1 MNLQTD
7 YLTQR
12 PVVESHFKTSDH
24 NSLFYRYWATEEIT
38 DKAII
43 LFHRGHEHSGRVAH
57 LVDELNLPD
66 YAMFAWDARGH
77 GENDGPRGYSPS
89 LSTSINDVDEFVRYV
104 STQYQIPL
112 ENIIVVGQS
121 VGAVLVSAWVH
132 DYAPKIRGMV
142 LASPAFK
149 VKLYVPF
156 ARTGLGLMQ
165 KIRGLFY
172 VNSYVK
178 AKFLTHDEKRI
189 ESFNR
194 DPLITRPIAVN
205 ILLDLYKTAERVV
218 ADASAITLPTQ
229 LFISGSDHVVHHK
242 PQHQFYERLN
252 TPIKEKHVL
261 AGFYHDTLG
270 EKERHIPIEKMRN
283 FIHKL
288 FELPRYQHDY
298 RFEDIWSVSADTFRS
313 LTTPL
318 PSWCPKNLIYKVMIK
333 SMSSLGKASEGI
345 RIGYDKGFDSGST
358 LDYIY
363 RDKAQG
369 KGLFGRVIDRQYL
382 NSIGWQGIR
391 QRKVNIE
398 NIIRQAIR
406 DLTDSGKPVHIMDIA
421 AGQGRYI
428 FDAINDYGKVQSVL
442 LRDYSPVN
450 VEQGQLHIKERF
462 LEDKIRFEEGNA
474 FDADDLASV
483 TPAPTLGVVS
493 GLYELFPSNELIKAS
508 LNGLSRAIPSG
519 GLLIY
524 TCQPWHPQVE
534 MIARVL
540 PSHQGGQAWV
550 MRCRSQGE
558 MDALVDEAGFEKI
571 NQSIDNWGIF
581 SVSIAR
587 RRDPE
592 KDPK

>member
-1 MNLQTD
+1 MNAQTD

-12 PVVESHFKTSDH
+12 PVIESQFTTSDH
-24 NSLFYRYWATEEIT
+24 TSLFYRHWPTET
-38 DKAII
+38 STNKAII

-77 GENDGPRGYSPS
+77 GKNDGPRGYSPS
-89 LSTSINDVDEFVRYV
+89 LSTSVNDVDEFVRHI
-104 STQYQIPL
+104 SSQYNIPL
-112 ENIIVVGQS
+112 ENIIVIGQS

-156 ARTGLGLMQ
+156 ARTGLALMQ
-165 KIRGLFY
+165 NARGLFY

-178 AKFLTHDEKRI
+178 AKFLTHDEQRI
-189 ESFNR
+189 DSFNR

-205 ILLDLYKTAERVV
+205 ILLELYKTAERVV
-218 ADASAITLPTQ
+218 ADAGAITLPTQ
-229 LFISGSDHVVHHK
+229 LFISGSDHVVHHR
-242 PQHQFYERLN
+242 PQHQFFERLN
-252 TPIKEKHVL
+252 TPIKEKHIL
-261 AGFYHDTLG
+261 PGFYHDTLG
-270 EKERHIPIEKMRN
+270 EKERHIPIEKIRD
-283 FIHKL
+283 FIGKL
-288 FELPRYQHDY
+288 FALPRYQHNY
-298 RFEDIWSVSADTFRS
+298 QYEDIWSGSAEKYRS
-313 LTTPL
+313 LMTPL
-318 PSWCPKNLIYKVMIK
+318 PKWCPKNLAYKIMSK
-333 SMSSLGKASEGI
+333 SMSTLGKASEGI
-345 RIGYDKGFDSGST
+345 CIGYDKGFDSGST
-358 LDYIY
+358 LDYVY

-406 DLTDSGKPVHIMDIA
+406 DLTETGIPVRIMDIA

-428 FDAINDYGKVQSVL
+428 FDAINDYSKVESVL
-442 LRDYSPVN
+442 LRDYSPIN
-450 VEQGQLHIKERF
+450 VEQGQLHIKERY
-462 LEDKIRFEEGNA
+462 LEDKIQFTEGNA
-474 FDADDLASV
+474 FDADDLAAVS
-483 TPAPTLGVVS
+483 PSPTIGIVS
-493 GLYELFPSNELIKAS
+493 GLYELFPSNEMINAS
-508 LNGLSRAIPSG
+508 LNGLSRAIPPG

-558 MDALVDEAGFEKI
+558 MDTLVEEAGFEKL
-571 NQSIDNWGIF
+571 NQLIDNWGIF

-587 RRDPE
+587 RR
-592 KDPK
+592 

>member
-1 MNLQTD
+1 MNAQTD

-12 PVVESHFKTSDH
+12 PVIESQFTTSDH
-24 NSLFYRYWATEEIT
+24 TSLFYRHWPTET
-38 DKAII
+38 STNKAII

-77 GENDGPRGYSPS
+77 GKNDGPRGYSPS
-89 LSTSINDVDEFVRYV
+89 LSTSVNDVDEFVRHI
-104 STQYQIPL
+104 SSQYNIPL
-112 ENIIVVGQS
+112 ENIIVIGQS

-156 ARTGLGLMQ
+156 ARTGLALMQ
-165 KIRGLFY
+165 NARGLFY

-178 AKFLTHDEKRI
+178 AKFLTHDEQRI
-189 ESFNR
+189 DSFNR

-205 ILLDLYKTAERVV
+205 ILLELYKTAERVV
-218 ADASAITLPTQ
+218 ADAGAITLPTQ
-229 LFISGSDHVVHHK
+229 LFISGSDHFVHHR
-242 PQHQFYERLN
+242 PQHQFFERLN
-252 TPIKEKHVL
+252 TPIKEKHIL
-261 AGFYHDTLG
+261 PGFYHDTLG
-270 EKERHIPIEKMRN
+270 EKERHIPIEKIRD
-283 FIHKL
+283 FIGKL
-288 FELPRYQHDY
+288 FALPRYQHNY
-298 RFEDIWSVSADTFRS
+298 QYEDIWSGSAEKYRS
-313 LTTPL
+313 LMTPL
-318 PSWCPKNLIYKVMIK
+318 PKWCPKNLAYKIMSK
-333 SMSSLGKASEGI
+333 SMSTLGKASEGI
-345 RIGYDKGFDSGST
+345 CIGYDKGFDSGST
-358 LDYIY
+358 LDYVY

-406 DLTDSGKPVHIMDIA
+406 DLTETGIPVRIMDIA

-428 FDAINDYGKVQSVL
+428 FDAINDYSKVESVL
-442 LRDYSPVN
+442 LRDYSPIN
-450 VEQGQLHIKERF
+450 VEQGQLHIKERY
-462 LEDKIRFEEGNA
+462 LEDKIQFTEGNA
-474 FDADDLASV
+474 FDADDLAAVS
-483 TPAPTLGVVS
+483 PSPTIGIVS
-493 GLYELFPSNELIKAS
+493 GLYELFPSNEMINAS
-508 LNGLSRAIPSG
+508 LNGLSRAIPPG

-558 MDALVDEAGFEKI
+558 MDTLVEDAGFEKL
-571 NQSIDNWGIF
+571 NQLIDNWGIF

-587 RRDPE
+587 RR
-592 KDPK
+592 

>member
-1 MNLQTD
+1 MNIQED
-7 YLTQR
+7 YATQR
-12 PVVESHFKTSDH
+12 PVVESQFITSDRT
-24 NSLFYRYWATEEIT
+24 SLFYRYWPTEQST

-77 GENDGPRGYSPS
+77 GRNDGPRGYSPS
-89 LSTSINDVDEFVRYV
+89 LGTSIHDVDEFIRHI

-112 ENIIVVGQS
+112 ENIIVIGQS
-121 VGAVLVSAWVH
+121 VGAVLVSTWVH
-132 DYAPKIRGMV
+132 DYAPPIRGMI

-156 ARTGLGLMQ
+156 ARTGLALMQ
-165 KIRGLFY
+165 KMRGLFY

-178 AKFLTHDEKRI
+178 AKFLTHDQKRI
-189 ESFNR
+189 DSFNR

-205 ILLDLYKTAERVV
+205 ILLELYKTADRVV
-218 ADASAITLPTQ
+218 ADAGAITLPTQ

-261 AGFYHDTLG
+261 ANFYHDTLG
-270 EKERHIPIEKMRN
+270 EKERHIPIAKIRE
-283 FIHKL
+283 FIDKL
-288 FELPRYQHDY
+288 FSLPHYRHNYQY
-298 RFEDIWSVSADTFRS
+298 EDTWSVSADAYRE
-313 LTTPL
+313 LTQPL
-318 PSWCPKNLIYKVMIK
+318 PLWNPKHLGYKLLSK
-333 SMSSLGKASEGI
+333 SMSTLGKASEGI

-369 KGLFGRVIDRQYL
+369 NGLFGRIIDRQYL
-382 NSIGWQGIR
+382 DSIGWQGIR
-391 QRKVNIE
+391 QRKINIE
-398 NIIRQAIR
+398 NMIRQAIR
-406 DLTDSGKPVHIMDIA
+406 DLNDNHQPVRILDIA

-428 FDAINDYGKVQSVL
+428 FDAINDYSKVESVL

-450 VEQGQLHIKERF
+450 VEQGRLHIKERY
-462 LEDKIRFEEGNA
+462 LEDKASFEEGNA
-474 FDADDLASV
+474 FDADNLAAI
-483 TPAPTLGVVS
+483 TPAPTLGIVS
-493 GLYELFPSNELIKAS
+493 GLYELFPDNHLIRAS

-558 MDALVDEAGFEKI
+558 MDSLVANAGFEKL
-571 NQSIDNWGIF
+571 NQLIDNWGIF

-587 RRDPE
+587 RR
-592 KDPK
+592 

>member
-24 NSLFYRYWATEEIT
+24 TSLFYRYWATEDIT

-43 LFHRGHEHSGRVAH
+43 LFHRGHEHSGRIAH

-89 LSTSINDVDEFVRYV
+89 LGTSINDVDEFVHYI

-112 ENIIVVGQS
+112 ENIIVIGQS

-156 ARTGLGLMQ
+156 ARSGLGLMQ

-205 ILLDLYKTAERVV
+205 ILLELYKTAERIV
-218 ADASAITLPTQ
+218 ADAGAITLPTQ
-229 LFISGSDHVVHHK
+229 LFISGNDHVVHHK

-270 EKERHIPIEKMRN
+270 EKERHIPIEKMRS
-283 FIHKL
+283 FITKL
-288 FELPRYQHDY
+288 FDLPRYQHDY
-298 RFEDIWSVSADTFRS
+298 QFEDTWSVSADAFRS
-313 LTTPL
+313 LTAPL
-318 PSWCPKNLIYKVMIK
+318 PNWCPKNIAYKVMSK

-358 LDYIY
+358 LDYVY
-363 RDKAQG
+363 RDKSQG
-369 KGLFGRVIDRQYL
+369 NGLFGRIMDRQYL

-450 VEQGQLHIKERF
+450 VEQGRLHIKERF

-474 FDADDLASV
+474 FDADDLAAV

-558 MDALVDEAGFEKI
+558 MDALVDAAGFEKL

-592 KDPK
+592 NNSK

>member
-1 MNLQTD
+1 MNAQTD

-12 PVVESHFKTSDH
+12 PVVESQFTTSDH
-24 NSLFYRYWATEEIT
+24 TPLFYRYWPTEHTT
-38 DKAII
+38 DKAVI

-66 YAMFAWDARGH
+66 FAMFAWDARGH
-77 GENDGPRGYSPS
+77 GRNEGARGYSPS
-89 LSTSINDVDEFVRYV
+89 IGTSVRDVDEFVRYV
-104 STQYQIPL
+104 SDQYHIPL
-112 ENIIVVGQS
+112 ENIIVIGQS
-121 VGAVLVSAWVH
+121 VGAVLVSTWVH

-156 ARTGLGLMQ
+156 ARTGLALMQ
-165 KIRGLFY
+165 KARGLFY

-178 AKFLTHDEKRI
+178 AKFLTHDEQRI
-189 ESFNR
+189 DSFNR

-205 ILLDLYKTAERVV
+205 ILLELYKTAERVV
-218 ADASAITLPTQ
+218 ADAGAITLPTQ
-229 LFISGSDHVVHHK
+229 LFISGSDHVVDHR
-242 PQHQFYERLN
+242 PQHQFFERLN
-252 TPIKEKHVL
+252 TPIKEKHIL
-261 AGFYHDTLG
+261 PGFYHDTLG
-270 EKERHIPIEKMRN
+270 EKERHIPIEKIRD
-283 FIHKL
+283 FIGKL
-288 FELPRYQHDY
+288 FALPRYQHNY
-298 RFEDIWSVSADTFRS
+298 QYEDIWSVSAEKYRS
-313 LTTPL
+313 LMTPL
-318 PSWCPKNLIYKVMIK
+318 PKWCPKNLAYKIMSK
-333 SMSSLGKASEGI
+333 SMSTLGKASEGI
-345 RIGYDKGFDSGST
+345 CIGYDKGFDSGST
-358 LDYIY
+358 LDYVY

-406 DLTDSGKPVHIMDIA
+406 DLTETGIPVRIMDIA

-428 FDAINDYGKVQSVL
+428 FDAINDYSKVESVL
-442 LRDYSPVN
+442 LRDYSPIN
-450 VEQGQLHIKERF
+450 VEQGQLHIKERY
-462 LEDKIRFEEGNA
+462 LEDKIQFTEGNA
-474 FDADDLASV
+474 FDADDLAAVS
-483 TPAPTLGVVS
+483 PSPTIGIVS
-493 GLYELFPSNELIKAS
+493 GLYELFPSNEMINAS
-508 LNGLSRAIPSG
+508 LNGLSRAIPPG

-558 MDALVDEAGFEKI
+558 MDTLVEDAGFEKL
-571 NQSIDNWGIF
+571 NQLIDNWGIF

-587 RRDPE
+587 RR
-592 KDPK
+592 

>member
-1 MNLQTD
+1 MNAQTD

-12 PVVESHFKTSDH
+12 PVIESKFSTSDH
-24 NSLFYRYWATEEIT
+24 TELFYRHWPTEQPT
-38 DKAII
+38 NKAVI

-57 LVDELNLPD
+57 LVDELDLPD

-77 GENDGPRGYSPS
+77 GRNEGPRGYSPS
-89 LSTSINDVDEFVRYV
+89 LGTSIHDVDEFIHYI

-112 ENIIVVGQS
+112 ENIIVIGQS

-132 DYAPKIRGMV
+132 DYAPRIRGMV

-156 ARTGLGLMQ
+156 ARSGLALMQ

-178 AKFLTHDEKRI
+178 AKFLTHDQSRI
-189 ESFNR
+189 DSFNR

-205 ILLDLYKTAERVV
+205 ILLELYKTADRIVS
-218 ADASAITLPTQ
+218 DAGAITLPTQ

-252 TPIKEKHVL
+252 TPIKEKHIL
-261 AGFYHDTLG
+261 PGFYHDTLG
-270 EKERHIPIEKMRN
+270 EKERHIPITKIRE
-283 FIHKL
+283 FISKL
-288 FELPRYQHDY
+288 FALPRYQHDY
-298 RFEDIWSVSADTFRS
+298 QFEDIWSVSADAYRN
-313 LTTPL
+313 LATPM
-318 PSWCPKNLIYKVMIK
+318 PAWCPKNLSYKLLSK
-333 SMSSLGKASEGI
+333 SMSTLGKASEGV

-369 KGLFGRVIDRQYL
+369 NGLFGRIIDRQYL

-406 DLTDSGKPVHIMDIA
+406 DLTDNNQPVRIMDIA
-421 AGQGRYI
+421 AGQGRYV
-428 FDAINDYGKVQSVL
+428 FDAINDYGKVESVL
-442 LRDYSPVN
+442 LRDYSPIN
-450 VEQGQLHIKERF
+450 VEQGRLQIKERY
-462 LEDKIRFEEGNA
+462 LENKARFEEGNA
-474 FDADDLASV
+474 FDADDLATV
-483 TPAPTLGVVS
+483 TPAPTLGIVS
-493 GLYELFPSNELIKAS
+493 GLYELFPSNDLIRAS

-558 MDALVDEAGFEKI
+558 MDTLVEEAGFEKL
-571 NQSIDNWGIF
+571 NQLIDNWGIF

-587 RRDPE
+587 RR
-592 KDPK
+592 

>member
-1 MNLQTD
+1 MNAQTD

-12 PVVESHFKTSDH
+12 PVIESQFTTSDH
-24 NSLFYRYWATEEIT
+24 TSLFYRHWPTEAST
-38 DKAII
+38 NKAII

-66 YAMFAWDARGH
+66 YAMFAWDTRGH
-77 GENDGPRGYSPS
+77 GRNDGPRGYSPS
-89 LSTSINDVDEFVRYV
+89 LSTSVNDVDEFVRHI
-104 STQYQIPL
+104 SSQYSIPL
-112 ENIIVVGQS
+112 ENIIVIGQS

-156 ARTGLGLMQ
+156 ARTGLALMQ
-165 KIRGLFY
+165 KARGLFY

-178 AKFLTHDEKRI
+178 AKFLTHDEQRI
-189 ESFNR
+189 DSFNR

-205 ILLDLYKTAERVV
+205 ILLELYKTAERVV
-218 ADASAITLPTQ
+218 ADAGAITLPTQ
-229 LFISGSDHVVHHK
+229 LFISGSDHVVHHR
-242 PQHQFYERLN
+242 PQHQFFEKLN
-252 TPIKEKHVL
+252 TPIKEKHIL
-261 AGFYHDTLG
+261 PGFYHDTLG
-270 EKERHIPIEKMRN
+270 EKERHIPIEKIRD
-283 FIHKL
+283 FIGKL
-288 FELPRYQHDY
+288 FALPRYQHNY
-298 RFEDIWSVSADTFRS
+298 QYEDIWSVSAEKYRS
-313 LTTPL
+313 LMTPL
-318 PSWCPKNLIYKVMIK
+318 PKWCPKNLAYKIMSK
-333 SMSSLGKASEGI
+333 SMSTLGKASEGI

-358 LDYIY
+358 LDYVY

-406 DLTDSGKPVHIMDIA
+406 DLTETGTPVRIMDIA

-428 FDAINDYGKVQSVL
+428 FDAINDYSKVESVL
-442 LRDYSPVN
+442 LRDYSPIN
-450 VEQGQLHIKERF
+450 VEQGQLHIKERY
-462 LEDKIRFEEGNA
+462 LEDKIQFTEGNA
-474 FDADDLASV
+474 FDADDLAAVS
-483 TPAPTLGVVS
+483 PSPTIGIVS
-493 GLYELFPSNELIKAS
+493 GLYELFPSNEMIKAS
-508 LNGLSRAIPSG
+508 LNGLSRAIPPG

-558 MDALVDEAGFEKI
+558 MDTLVEEAGFEKL

-587 RRDPE
+587 RR
-592 KDPK
+592 

>member
-1 MNLQTD
+1 MNVQTD

-12 PVVESHFKTSDH
+12 SVIESQFTTSDRT
-24 NSLFYRYWATEEIT
+24 SLFYRYWPAEQPS

-57 LVDELNLPD
+57 LVDELELPD
-66 YAMFAWDARGH
+66 YSMFAWDARGH
-77 GENDGPRGYSPS
+77 GRNDGPRGYSPS
-89 LSTSINDVDEFVRYV
+89 LSTSVHDVDEFVRYV

-112 ENIIVVGQS
+112 ENIIVIGQS
-121 VGAVLVSAWVH
+121 VGAVLVSTWVH
-132 DYAPKIRGMV
+132 DYAPPIRGMV

-156 ARTGLGLMQ
+156 ARSGLALMQ

-178 AKFLTHDEKRI
+178 AKFLTHDQQRI
-189 ESFNR
+189 DSFNR

-205 ILLDLYKTAERVV
+205 ILLELYKTADRIVS
-218 ADASAITLPTQ
+218 DASAITLPTQ

-242 PQHQFYERLN
+242 PQHQFYARLN
-252 TPIKEKHVL
+252 TPIKEKHIL
-261 AGFYHDTLG
+261 PNFYHDTLG
-270 EKERHIPIEKMRN
+270 EKERHIPIAKIRE
-283 FIHKL
+283 FIGKL
-288 FELPRYQHDY
+288 FSLPRYQHDY
-298 RFEDIWSVSADTFRS
+298 QYEDTWSVSADAYRE
-313 LTTPL
+313 LTKPM
-318 PSWCPKNLIYKVMIK
+318 PIWCPKNIGYKL
-333 SMSSLGKASEGI
+333 LGKLMSTLGKTSEGV

-363 RDKAQG
+363 RNKAQG
-369 KGLFGRVIDRQYL
+369 NGLFGRIIDRQYL

-391 QRKVNIE
+391 QRKTNIE

-406 DLTDSGKPVHIMDIA
+406 DLHDNQQPVRIIDIA
-421 AGQGRYI
+421 AGQGRYL
-428 FDAINDYGKVQSVL
+428 FDAINDYGKVESLL
-442 LRDYSPVN
+442 LRDYSTIN
-450 VEQGQLHIKERF
+450 VEQGRLQIKERY
-462 LEDKIRFEEGNA
+462 LEDKARFEEGNA
-474 FDADDLASV
+474 FDADDLVAV
-483 TPAPTLGVVS
+483 TPAPTLGIVS
-493 GLYELFPSNELIKAS
+493 GLYELFPSNELIRAS

-558 MDALVDEAGFEKI
+558 MDALIKEAGFEKL
-571 NQSIDNWGIF
+571 NQLIDSWGIF
-581 SVSIAR
+581 TVSIAR
-587 RRDPE
+587 RC
-592 KDPK
+592 

>member
-1 MNLQTD
+1 MNVQTD

-12 PVVESHFKTSDH
+12 PVIESQFTTSDH
-24 NSLFYRYWATEEIT
+24 TSLFYRHWPTELPSN
-38 DKAII
+38 KAII

-77 GENDGPRGYSPS
+77 GKNDGPRGYSPS
-89 LSTSINDVDEFVRYV
+89 LGTSINDVDEFVRHI
-104 STQYQIPL
+104 SSKHQIPL
-112 ENIIVVGQS
+112 ENIIVIGQS
-121 VGAVLVSAWVH
+121 VGAVLVCAWVH

-156 ARTGLGLMQ
+156 ARTGLALMQ

-178 AKFLTHDEKRI
+178 AKFLTHDEQRI
-189 ESFNR
+189 DSFNR

-205 ILLDLYKTAERVV
+205 ILLELYKTADRIV
-218 ADASAITLPTQ
+218 ADAGAITLPTQ
-229 LFISGSDHVVHHK
+229 LFISGSDHVVHHR
-242 PQHQFYERLN
+242 PQHQFFDKLN

-261 AGFYHDTLG
+261 PGFYHDTLG
-270 EKERHIPIEKMRN
+270 EKERHLPIEQIRN
-283 FIHKL
+283 FINKL
-288 FELPRYQHDY
+288 FALPLYRHDY
-298 RFEDIWSVSADTFRS
+298 QYEDVWSVSADKYRS
-313 LTTPL
+313 LMTPL
-318 PSWCPKNLIYKVMIK
+318 PKWCPKNLAYKIMSK
-333 SMSSLGKASEGI
+333 SMSTLGKASEGI

-358 LDYIY
+358 LDYVY
-363 RDKAQG
+363 RDKAEG
-369 KGLFGRVIDRQYL
+369 NGLFGRVIDRQYL

-406 DLTDSGKPVHIMDIA
+406 DLSETGTPVRIMDIA

-428 FDAINDYGKVQSVL
+428 FDAINDYGKVESVL

-450 VEQGQLHIKERF
+450 VEQGRLHIKQRY
-462 LEDKIRFEEGNA
+462 LEDKIQFLEGNA
-474 FDADDLASV
+474 FDVDDLAAV
-483 TPAPTLGVVS
+483 TPSPTIGIVS
-493 GLYELFPSNELIKAS
+493 GLYELFPNNDMVKAS
-508 LNGLSRAIPSG
+508 LDGLSRAIPSG

-558 MDALVDEAGFEKI
+558 MDALVDDAGFEKL

-587 RRDPE
+587 RR
-592 KDPK
+592 

>member
-1 MNLQTD
+1 MNAQTD

-12 PVVESHFKTSDH
+12 PVIESKFSTSDH
-24 NSLFYRYWATEEIT
+24 TELFYRHWPTEQPT
-38 DKAII
+38 NKAVI

-57 LVDELNLPD
+57 LVDELDLPD

-77 GENDGPRGYSPS
+77 GRNEGPRGYSPS
-89 LSTSINDVDEFVRYV
+89 LGTSIHDVDEFIRYI

-112 ENIIVVGQS
+112 ENIIVIGQS

-132 DYAPKIRGMV
+132 DYAPRIRGMV

-156 ARTGLGLMQ
+156 ARSGLALMQ

-178 AKFLTHDEKRI
+178 AKFLTHDQSRI
-189 ESFNR
+189 DSFNR

-205 ILLDLYKTAERVV
+205 ILLELYKTADRIV
-218 ADASAITLPTQ
+218 ADAGAITLPTQ

-242 PQHQFYERLN
+242 PQHQFYEHLN
-252 TPIKEKHVL
+252 TPIKEKHIL
-261 AGFYHDTLG
+261 PGFYHDTLG
-270 EKERHIPIEKMRN
+270 EKERHIPIAKIRE
-283 FIHKL
+283 FISKL
-288 FELPRYQHDY
+288 FVLPRYQHDY
-298 RFEDIWSVSADTFRS
+298 QFEDIWSVSADAYRNLATPMPAWS
-313 LTTPL
+313 L
-318 PSWCPKNLIYKVMIK
+318 KNLSYKLLSK
-333 SMSSLGKASEGI
+333 SMSTLGKASEGV

-369 KGLFGRVIDRQYL
+369 NGLFGRIIDRQYL

-406 DLTDSGKPVHIMDIA
+406 DLTDNNQPVHIMDIA
-421 AGQGRYI
+421 AGQGRYV
-428 FDAINDYGKVQSVL
+428 FDAINDYGKVESVL
-442 LRDYSPVN
+442 LRDYSPLN
-450 VEQGQLHIKERF
+450 VEQGRLQIKERY
-462 LEDKIRFEEGNA
+462 LENKAHFEEGNA
-474 FDADDLASV
+474 FDADDLAAV
-483 TPAPTLGVVS
+483 TPAPTLGIVS
-493 GLYELFPSNELIKAS
+493 GLYELFPSNDLIRAS

-524 TCQPWHPQVE
+524 TCQPWHPQIE

-558 MDALVDEAGFEKI
+558 MDTLVEEAGFEKL
-571 NQSIDNWGIF
+571 NQLIDNWGIF

-587 RRDPE
+587 RR
-592 KDPK
+592 

>member
-1 MNLQTD
+1 MNVQAD

-12 PVVESHFKTSDH
+12 PVVNSHFTTSDH
-24 NSLFYRYWATEEIT
+24 TSLFYRYWPTKET
-38 DKAII
+38 TNKAII

-66 YAMFAWDARGH
+66 FAMFAWDARGH
-77 GENDGPRGYSPS
+77 GENEGPRGYSPS
-89 LSTSINDVDEFVRYV
+89 LGTSIHDVDEFVRYV

-112 ENIIVVGQS
+112 ENIIVIGQS

-132 DYAPKIRGMV
+132 DYTPKIRGMV

-156 ARTGLGLMQ
+156 ARSGLALMQ

-189 ESFNR
+189 DSFNR

-205 ILLDLYKTAERVV
+205 ILLDLYKTADRIV
-218 ADASAITLPTQ
+218 ADAGAITLPTQ

-242 PQHQFYERLN
+242 PQHRFYERLN
-252 TPIKEKHVL
+252 TPIKEKHIL
-261 AGFYHDTLG
+261 PGFYHDTLG
-270 EKERHIPIEKMRN
+270 EKERQIPIEMIRQ
-283 FIHKL
+283 FIDKL
-288 FELPRYQHDY
+288 FDLPLYQHDY
-298 RFEDIWSVSADTFRS
+298 KFEDTWSVSADAFRT
-313 LTTPL
+313 LNTPL
-318 PSWCPKNLIYKVMIK
+318 PTWCPKSLAYKIMSK
-333 SMSSLGKASEGI
+333 SMSTLGKASEGI
-345 RIGYDKGFDSGST
+345 GIGYDKGFDSGST
-358 LDYIY
+358 LDYVY

-369 KGLFGRVIDRQYL
+369 KGLFGRIIDRQYL

-398 NIIRQAIR
+398 NIIRQGIR
-406 DLTDSGKPVHIMDIA
+406 DLTDNGQPVHIMDIA

-450 VEQGQLHIKERF
+450 VEQGRLHIKERF
-462 LEDKIRFEEGNA
+462 LEGKIRFEEGNA
-474 FDADDLASV
+474 FDADDLAAV
-483 TPAPTLGVVS
+483 TPSPTLGIVS
-493 GLYELFPSNELIKAS
+493 GLYELFPSNHLIKAS
-508 LNGLSRAIPSG
+508 LDGLSRAIPSG

-558 MDALVDEAGFEKI
+558 MDALVADAGFEKL

-587 RRDPE
+587 RR
-592 KDPK
+592 

>member
-1 MNLQTD
+1 MNAQTD

-12 PVVESHFKTSDH
+12 PVIESQFTTSDH
-24 NSLFYRYWATEEIT
+24 TSLFYRHWPTET
-38 DKAII
+38 STNKAII

-77 GENDGPRGYSPS
+77 GKNDGPRGYSPS
-89 LSTSINDVDEFVRYV
+89 LSTSVNDVDEFVRHI
-104 STQYQIPL
+104 SSQYNIPL
-112 ENIIVVGQS
+112 ENIIVIGQS

-156 ARTGLGLMQ
+156 ARTGLALMQ
-165 KIRGLFY
+165 KARGLFY

-178 AKFLTHDEKRI
+178 AKLLTHDEQRI
-189 ESFNR
+189 DSFNR

-205 ILLDLYKTAERVV
+205 ILLELYKTAERVV
-218 ADASAITLPTQ
+218 ADAGAITLPTQ
-229 LFISGSDHVVHHK
+229 LFISGSDHVVDHR
-242 PQHQFYERLN
+242 PQHQFFERLN
-252 TPIKEKHVL
+252 TPIKEKHIL
-261 AGFYHDTLG
+261 PGFYHDTLG
-270 EKERHIPIEKMRN
+270 EKERHIPIEKIRD
-283 FIHKL
+283 FIGKL
-288 FELPRYQHDY
+288 FALPRYQHNY
-298 RFEDIWSVSADTFRS
+298 QYEDIWSVSAEKYRS
-313 LTTPL
+313 LMTPL
-318 PSWCPKNLIYKVMIK
+318 PKWCPKNLAYKIMSK
-333 SMSSLGKASEGI
+333 SMSTLGKASEGI
-345 RIGYDKGFDSGST
+345 CIGYDKGFDSGST
-358 LDYIY
+358 LDYVY

-406 DLTDSGKPVHIMDIA
+406 DLTETGIPVRIMDIA

-428 FDAINDYGKVQSVL
+428 FDAINDYSKVESVL
-442 LRDYSPVN
+442 LRDYSPIN
-450 VEQGQLHIKERF
+450 VEQGQLHIKERY
-462 LEDKIRFEEGNA
+462 LEDKIQFTEGNA
-474 FDADDLASV
+474 FDADDLAAVS
-483 TPAPTLGVVS
+483 PSPTIGIVS
-493 GLYELFPSNELIKAS
+493 GLYELFPSNEMINAS
-508 LNGLSRAIPSG
+508 LNGLSRAIPPG

-550 MRCRSQGE
+550 MRCRSQSE
-558 MDALVDEAGFEKI
+558 MDTLVEDAGFEKL
-571 NQSIDNWGIF
+571 NQLIDNWGIF

-587 RRDPE
+587 RR
-592 KDPK
+592 

>member
-1 MNLQTD
+1 MNAQTD
-7 YLTQR
+7 YSTQR
-12 PVVESHFKTSDH
+12 PVVESQFTTSDH
-24 NSLFYRYWATEEIT
+24 TNLFYRYWPTEHIT

-43 LFHRGHEHSGRVAH
+43 LFHRGHEHSGRVSH
-57 LVDELNLPD
+57 LVDELNLSD
-66 YAMFAWDARGH
+66 FAMFAWDARGH
-77 GENDGPRGYSPS
+77 GRNEGPRGYSPS
-89 LSTSINDVDEFVRYV
+89 LGTSISDVDEFVHYV
-104 STQYQIPL
+104 SEQYQIPF
-112 ENIIVVGQS
+112 ENIIVIGQS

-165 KIRGLFY
+165 KLRGLFY

-178 AKFLTHDEKRI
+178 AKFLTHDEQRI
-189 ESFNR
+189 QSFNN

-205 ILLDLYKTAERVV
+205 ILLELYTTADRIV
-218 ADASAITLPTQ
+218 ADAAAITLPTQ

-252 TPIKEKHVL
+252 TPIKEKHIL
-261 AGFYHDTLG
+261 SGFYHDTLG
-270 EKERHIPIEKMRN
+270 EKDRHIPIEKIRQ
-283 FIHKL
+283 FIDKL
-288 FELPRYQHDY
+288 FALPLYQHDY
-298 RFEDIWSVSADTFRS
+298 QFEDTWSTSADAYRS
-313 LTTPL
+313 LSVPL
-318 PSWCPKNLIYKVMIK
+318 PEYCPKNIAYKIMSK
-333 SMSSLGKASEGI
+333 SMSTLGKASEGV

-358 LDYIY
+358 LDYVY
-363 RDKAQG
+363 RNQAQG
-369 KGLFGRVIDRQYL
+369 SGLFGRIIDRQYL

-406 DLTDSGKPVHIMDIA
+406 ELSNSGKPVRIMDIA

-428 FDAINDYGKVQSVL
+428 FDAINDYGKVDSVL
-442 LRDYSPVN
+442 LRDYSPIN
-450 VEQGQLHIKERF
+450 VEQGRLHIKERY

-474 FDADDLASV
+474 FDADDLAAVS
-483 TPAPTLGVVS
+483 PAPTLGIVS
-493 GLYELFPSNELIKAS
+493 GLYELFPSNELIRAS
-508 LNGLSRAIPSG
+508 LDGLSRAIPSG

-540 PSHQGGQAWV
+540 PSHQGGKAWV

-558 MDALVDEAGFEKI
+558 MDALVEEAGFEKI
-571 NQSIDNWGIF
+571 TQSIDNWGIF
-581 SVSIAR
+581 SVSLAR
-587 RRDPE
+587 RR
-592 KDPK
+592 

>member
-1 MNLQTD
+1 MNVQTD

-12 PVVESHFKTSDH
+12 SVTESHFTTSDH
-24 NSLFYRYWATEEIT
+24 TSIFYRYWPTET
-38 DKAII
+38 PTQKAIV

-66 YAMFAWDARGH
+66 LAMFAWDARGH
-77 GENDGPRGYSPS
+77 GRNDGPRGYSPS
-89 LSTSINDVDEFVRYV
+89 LSTSISDVDEFIRYI
-104 STQYQIPL
+104 SRQYQIPL
-112 ENIIVVGQS
+112 ENIIVIGQS
-121 VGAVLVSAWVH
+121 VGAVLVSSWVH
-132 DYAPKIRGMV
+132 DYAPKIRAMV

-156 ARTGLGLMQ
+156 ARTGLALMQ
-165 KIRGLFY
+165 KARGLFY

-178 AKFLTHDEKRI
+178 AKFLTHDQQRI
-189 ESFNR
+189 DSFNR

-205 ILLDLYKTAERVV
+205 ILLELYKTADRIV
-218 ADASAITLPTQ
+218 ADAGAITLPTQ
-229 LFISGSDHVVHHK
+229 LFISGSDHVVHHR
-242 PQHQFYERLN
+242 PQHQFFEKLN

-261 AGFYHDTLG
+261 PGFYHDTLG
-270 EKERHIPIEKMRN
+270 EKERHIPIEKIRD
-283 FIHKL
+283 FVEKL
-288 FELPRYQHDY
+288 FSFPLYQHNY
-298 RFEDIWSVSADTFRS
+298 QYEDTWSVSAEKYRT
-313 LTTPL
+313 LMTPL
-318 PSWCPKNLIYKVMIK
+318 PKWCPKNLMYKTMSK
-333 SMSSLGKASEGI
+333 SMSTLGKASEGI

-358 LDYIY
+358 LDYVY

-369 KGLFGRVIDRQYL
+369 KGLFGRIIDRQYL

-398 NIIRQAIR
+398 NILRQAIR
-406 DLTDSGKPVHIMDIA
+406 ELSENGIPVRIMDIA

-428 FDAINDYGKVQSVL
+428 FDAINDYGKVESVL
-442 LRDYSPVN
+442 LRDYSSVN
-450 VEQGQLHIKERF
+450 VEQGRLHIKQRY
-462 LEDKIRFEEGNA
+462 LEDKIQFIEGNA
-474 FDADDLASV
+474 FDADSLAAV
-483 TPAPTLGVVS
+483 TPSPTIGVVS
-493 GLYELFPSNELIKAS
+493 GLYELFPSNELIKQS

-558 MDALVDEAGFEKI
+558 MDTLVEEAGFEKL

-587 RRDPE
+587 RR
-592 KDPK
+592 

>member
-1 MNLQTD
+1 MNVQTD

-12 PVVESHFKTSDH
+12 PVIESQFTTSDH
-24 NSLFYRYWATEEIT
+24 TPLFYRHWPTELPSN
-38 DKAII
+38 KAII

-77 GENDGPRGYSPS
+77 GKNDGPRGYSPS
-89 LSTSINDVDEFVRYV
+89 LGTSINDVDEFVRHI
-104 STQYQIPL
+104 SSKHQIPL
-112 ENIIVVGQS
+112 ENIIVIGQS
-121 VGAVLVSAWVH
+121 VGAVLVCAWVH

-156 ARTGLGLMQ
+156 ARTGLALMQ

-178 AKFLTHDEKRI
+178 AKFLTHDEQRI
-189 ESFNR
+189 GSFNR

-205 ILLDLYKTAERVV
+205 ILLELYKTADRIV
-218 ADASAITLPTQ
+218 ADAGAITLPTQ
-229 LFISGSDHVVHHK
+229 LFISGSDHVVHHR
-242 PQHQFYERLN
+242 PQHQFFDKLN

-261 AGFYHDTLG
+261 PGFYHDTLG
-270 EKERHIPIEKMRN
+270 EKERHLPIEKIRN
-283 FIHKL
+283 FINKL
-288 FELPRYQHDY
+288 FALPLYRHDY
-298 RFEDIWSVSADTFRS
+298 QYEDVWSVSADKYRS
-313 LTTPL
+313 LMTPL
-318 PSWCPKNLIYKVMIK
+318 PKWCPKNLAYKIMSK
-333 SMSSLGKASEGI
+333 SMSTLGKASEGI

-358 LDYIY
+358 LDYVY
-363 RDKAQG
+363 RDKAEG
-369 KGLFGRVIDRQYL
+369 NGLFGRVIDRQYL

-406 DLTDSGKPVHIMDIA
+406 DLSETGTPVRIMDIA

-428 FDAINDYGKVQSVL
+428 FDAINDYGKVESVL

-450 VEQGQLHIKERF
+450 VEQGRLHIKQRY
-462 LEDKIRFEEGNA
+462 LEDKIQFLEGNA
-474 FDADDLASV
+474 FDANDLAAV
-483 TPAPTLGVVS
+483 TPSPTIGIVS
-493 GLYELFPSNELIKAS
+493 GLYELFPNNDMVKAS
-508 LNGLSRAIPSG
+508 LDGLSRAIPSG

-558 MDALVDEAGFEKI
+558 MDALVDDAGFEKL

-587 RRDPE
+587 RR
-592 KDPK
+592 

>member
-1 MNLQTD
+1 MNVQTD

-12 PVVESHFKTSDH
+12 PVIESQFTTSDH
-24 NSLFYRYWATEEIT
+24 TPLFYRHWPTELPSN
-38 DKAII
+38 KAII

-77 GENDGPRGYSPS
+77 GKNDGPKGYSPS
-89 LSTSINDVDEFVRYV
+89 LGTSINDVDEFVRHI
-104 STQYQIPL
+104 SSKHQIPL
-112 ENIIVVGQS
+112 ENIIVIGQS
-121 VGAVLVSAWVH
+121 VGAVLVCAWVH

-156 ARTGLGLMQ
+156 ARTGLALIQ

-178 AKFLTHDEKRI
+178 AKFLTHDEQRI
-189 ESFNR
+189 DSFNR

-205 ILLDLYKTAERVV
+205 ILLELYKTADRIV
-218 ADASAITLPTQ
+218 ADAGAITLPTQ
-229 LFISGSDHVVHHK
+229 LFISGSDHVVHHR
-242 PQHQFYERLN
+242 PQHQFFDKLN

-261 AGFYHDTLG
+261 PGFYHDTLG
-270 EKERHIPIEKMRN
+270 EKERHLPIEKIRN
-283 FIHKL
+283 FINKL
-288 FELPRYQHDY
+288 FALPLYRHDY
-298 RFEDIWSVSADTFRS
+298 QYEDVWSVSADKYRS
-313 LTTPL
+313 LMTPL
-318 PSWCPKNLIYKVMIK
+318 PKWCPKNLAYKIMSK
-333 SMSSLGKASEGI
+333 SMSTLGKASEGI

-358 LDYIY
+358 LDYVY
-363 RDKAQG
+363 RDKAEG
-369 KGLFGRVIDRQYL
+369 NGLFGRVIDRQYL

-406 DLTDSGKPVHIMDIA
+406 DLSETGTPVRIMDIA

-428 FDAINDYGKVQSVL
+428 FDAINDYGKVESVL

-450 VEQGQLHIKERF
+450 VEQGRLHIKQRY
-462 LEDKIRFEEGNA
+462 LEDKIQFLEGNA
-474 FDADDLASV
+474 FDANDLAAV
-483 TPAPTLGVVS
+483 TPSPTIGIVS
-493 GLYELFPSNELIKAS
+493 GLYELFPNNDMVKAS
-508 LNGLSRAIPSG
+508 LDGLSRAIPSG

-558 MDALVDEAGFEKI
+558 MDALVDDAGFEKL

-587 RRDPE
+587 RR
-592 KDPK
+592 

>member
-1 MNLQTD
+1 MNAQTD

-12 PVVESHFKTSDH
+12 PVLESQFTTSDH
-24 NSLFYRYWATEEIT
+24 TPLFYRHWPTQAST

-77 GENDGPRGYSPS
+77 GRNEGPRGYSPS
-89 LSTSINDVDEFVRYV
+89 LGTSIHDVDEFVRYV

-112 ENIIVVGQS
+112 ENIIVIGQS

-156 ARTGLGLMQ
+156 ARTGLALMQ
-165 KIRGLFY
+165 KVRGLFY

-178 AKFLTHDEKRI
+178 AKFLTHDEQRI
-189 ESFNR
+189 DSFNR

-205 ILLDLYKTAERVV
+205 ILLELYKTADRVV

-229 LFISGSDHVVHHK
+229 LFISGSDHVVHHR
-242 PQHQFYERLN
+242 PQHQFFERLN
-252 TPIKEKHVL
+252 TPIKEKHIL
-261 AGFYHDTLG
+261 PGFYHDTLG
-270 EKERHIPIEKMRN
+270 EKERHIPIEKIRD
-283 FIHKL
+283 FIGKL
-288 FELPRYQHDY
+288 FNLPVYRHDY
-298 RFEDIWSVSADTFRS
+298 QYEDTWSTSAENYRK
-313 LTTPL
+313 LATPL
-318 PSWCPKNLIYKVMIK
+318 PKWCPKNLAFKIMSK
-333 SMSSLGKASEGI
+333 SMSTLGKASEGV

-358 LDYIY
+358 LDYVY
-363 RDKAQG
+363 RDKAEG
-369 KGLFGRVIDRQYL
+369 KGLFGRIIDRQYL

-398 NIIRQAIR
+398 NTLRQAIR
-406 DLTDSGKPVHIMDIA
+406 DLTDNNMPVRIMDIA

-428 FDAINDYGKVQSVL
+428 FDAINDYGKVESVL
-442 LRDYSPVN
+442 LRDYSPIN
-450 VEQGQLHIKERF
+450 VEQGRLHIKERF
-462 LEDKIRFEEGNA
+462 LEDKIRFVEGNA

-493 GLYELFPSNELIKAS
+493 GLYELFPSNKLIKAS
-508 LNGLSRAIPSG
+508 LDGLSRAIPSG

-558 MDALVDEAGFEKI
+558 MDALVDEAGFEKL

-587 RRDPE
+587 RR
-592 KDPK
+592 

>member
-1 MNLQTD
+1 MNAQTD
-7 YLTQR
+7 YVTQR
-12 PVVESHFKTSDH
+12 PVIESQFITSDRTP
-24 NSLFYRYWATEEIT
+24 LFYRYWPTEQST

-57 LVDELNLPD
+57 LVDELDLPD

-77 GENDGPRGYSPS
+77 GRNDGPRGYSPS
-89 LSTSINDVDEFVRYV
+89 LGTSIHDVDEFVRYV
-104 STQYQIPL
+104 SSQYQIPL
-112 ENIIVVGQS
+112 ANIIVIGQS

-132 DYAPKIRGMV
+132 DYAPPIRGMV

-156 ARTGLGLMQ
+156 ARTGLALMQ
-165 KIRGLFY
+165 KMRGLFY

-178 AKFLTHDEKRI
+178 AKFLTHDQSRI
-189 ESFNR
+189 ASFNR

-205 ILLDLYKTAERVV
+205 ILLELYKTADRIV
-218 ADASAITLPTQ
+218 ADAGAITLPTQ

-252 TPIKEKHVL
+252 TPIKEKHIL
-261 AGFYHDTLG
+261 PGFYHDTLG
-270 EKERHIPIEKMRN
+270 EKERHIPIAKIRE
-283 FIHKL
+283 FIGKL
-288 FELPRYQHDY
+288 FSVPRYQHDY
-298 RFEDIWSVSADTFRS
+298 QYEDTWSVSADAYRE
-313 LTTPL
+313 LTQPL
-318 PSWCPKNLIYKVMIK
+318 PAWCPKNLGYKLLSR
-333 SMSSLGKASEGI
+333 SMSTLGKASEGV

-369 KGLFGRVIDRQYL
+369 KGLFGRIIDRQYL

-391 QRKVNIE
+391 QRKTNIE

-406 DLTDSGKPVHIMDIA
+406 ELTEQHQPVRIVDIA
-421 AGQGRYI
+421 AGQGRYV
-428 FDAINDYGKVQSVL
+428 FDAINDYGKVESVL

-450 VEQGQLHIKERF
+450 VEQGRSHIKERY
-462 LEDKIRFEEGNA
+462 LEDKVRFEEGNA
-474 FDADDLASV
+474 FDTNDLASI
-483 TPAPTLGVVS
+483 TPAPTLGIVS
-493 GLYELFPSNELIKAS
+493 GLYELFPSNDLIRAS
-508 LNGLSRAIPSG
+508 LSGLSQAIPSG

-558 MDALVDEAGFEKI
+558 MDALVDEAGFEKL
-571 NQSIDNWGIF
+571 NQLIDNWGIF

-587 RRDPE
+587 RR
-592 KDPK
+592 